1 MNELRYP
8 TNEPTGL
15 HGQMQLKMLC
25 KVTELWT
32 NPDQV
37 TECPFPWYTFTDQD
51 AWLAK
56 LAEHGIVPDI
66 DEQGNL
72 IF

>member
-8 TNEPTGL
+8 SERTYWIAWTEPNEEAVQGY
-15 HGQMQLKMLC
+15 G
-25 KVTELWT
+25 WT

-37 TECPFPWYTFTDQD
+37 TICPFAWYTTTSEAD
-51 AWLAK
+51 WLTK
-56 LAEHGIVPDI
+56 LAEYGIVPDI

-72 IF
+72 LL

>member
-8 TNEPTGL
+8 TERTYWIAWTDA
-15 HGQMQLKMLC
+15 
-25 KVTELWT
+25 TEDAVQGYGWT

-37 TECPFPWYTFTDQD
+37 TECPFPWYTTTDQS